1 MAGTTGRG
9 GTTGTAG
16 TGGSGGSGTDPDI
29 VVWYKFDDASGT
41 TATDSSGNNRN
52 GTLTSLGGGSAA
64 FSTTNKVPPRSLN
77 LTSSSATVGGYVTVP
92 ASMQTMGATTAVTI
106 SMWVYIRTARQ
117 WARVFDFGNSST
129 TGYMFLTVQ
138 QNTSTPNSPRLA
150 ITKTTNTAEEQIN
163 MTTPALLSTGAWH
176 HLAVT
181 LGAGATYTGTLY
193 IDKVAVGSNTAM
205 TLRPSDLGNTANNW
219 LGRSQFTANDTMFDG
234 FIDDFRIYK
243 RALTAAEISAL
254 P

>member
-1 MAGTTGRG
+1 MA
-9 GTTGTAG
+9 
-16 TGGSGGSGTDPDI
+16 
-29 VVWYKFDDASGT
+29 
-41 TATDSSGNNRN
+41 
-52 GTLTSLGGGSAA
+52 
-64 FSTTNKVPPRSLN
+64 
-77 LTSSSATVGGYVTVP
+77 VP

-117 WARVFDFGNSST
+117 WARVFDFSNSMS

-163 MTTPALLSTGAWH
+163 MTTPALLSTGTWH
-176 HLAVT
+176 HIAVM
-181 LGAGATYTGTLY
+181 LGAGTTYTGTLY

-219 LGRSQFTANDTMFDG
+219 LGRSQFTTNDSMFDG

-243 RALTAAEISAL
+243 RALTAAEITAL